1 MSDQQQRQK
10 IIDTICA
17 ELEPLNNAGVEIG
30 EDTDIATELNL
41 DSVKVMD
48 LIFAL
53 EEAYDVS
60 IPMND
65 LADITKVRELAA
77 LVEHY
82 LEDA

>member
-1 MSDQQQRQK
+1 MSETQHHK

-17 ELEPLNNAGVEIG
+17 ELEPLNSEGIEI
-30 EDTDIATELNL
+30 EADTDIATELNL

-65 LADITKVRELAA
+65 LADITKVRELAT

-82 LEDA
+82 LDDA

>member
-1 MSDQQQRQK
+1 MSDPKRRN

-17 ELEPLNNAGVEIG
+17 ELEPLNNAGVEITA
-30 EDTDIATELNL
+30 DTDIATELNL

-65 LADITKVRELAA
+65 LADITRVRELAA
-77 LVEHY
+77 LVEYY

>member
-1 MSDQQQRQK
+1 MTDQQRQS

-17 ELEPLNNAGVEIG
+17 ELEPLNNDGIEITA
-30 EDTDIATELNL
+30 DTDIATELNL

-65 LADITKVRELAA
+65 LADITRVRELAA
-77 LVEHY
+77 LVAHY

>member
-1 MSDQQQRQK
+1 MHETQQNK

-17 ELEPLNNAGVEIG
+17 ELEPLNSEGVEITA
-30 EDTDIATELNL
+30 DTDIATELNL

-65 LADITKVRELAA
+65 LADITRVRELAA
-77 LVEHY
+77 LVGHY